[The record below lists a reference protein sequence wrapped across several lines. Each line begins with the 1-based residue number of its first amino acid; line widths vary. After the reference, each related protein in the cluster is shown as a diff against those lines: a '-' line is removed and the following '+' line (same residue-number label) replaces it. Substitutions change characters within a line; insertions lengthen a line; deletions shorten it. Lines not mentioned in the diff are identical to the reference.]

1 MAVGGFKM
9 KQKALLL
16 AVATLIVFLGNHCTK
31 SKTLSDE
38 LIGVWKTSTF
48 QYKDTYFELQKN
60 RIIFKTVEGDVN
72 IHPIAKVD
80 KKEVAKEEWILYTIH
95 YINPDLQEVEFL
107 FYYHALKEGR
117 IIFKNQTNLVWRKQT
132 G

>member
-1 MAVGGFKM
+1 M
-9 KQKALLL
+9 KRKTVLL
-16 AVATLIVFLGNHCTK
+16 AVAIVIVFLGDYCAK

-48 QYKDTYFELQKN
+48 KYEDTYFELEKD
-60 RIIFKTVEGDVN
+60 RIIFKTIEGDIN
-72 IHPIAKVD
+72 IHPISKVERI
-80 KKEVAKEEWILYTIH
+80 EVAKKEWILYTIH
-95 YINPDLQEVEFL
+95 YINPDLQEVEFP
-107 FYYHALKEGR
+107 FYYHALNEGR